1 LRLSRSFPSLLF
13 DCLRRGIPLR
23 SSVKSILEHLA
34 LTPQSR
40 AAIGLGPFGKQAV
53 EFRTANL
60 SDLANPLYF
69 RGPLSN
75 RRAFNRLCNERGKA
89 AAPPSRSRA
98 MQYLLL
104 IHEDEKQMQ
113 GVTPEQNG
121 ARLAAYGA
129 YMKAV
134 ADAGVGK
141 GGQRLHPSSTATTV
155 RVKNGKTSVVNGPYA
170 EIKEQ
175 LGGYILIDAPDL
187 DSAISWAARCPGAE
201 YGAMEV
207 RPIWQM

>member
-1 LRLSRSFPSLLF
+1 LNFPPRLS
-13 DCLRRGIPLR
+13 
-23 SSVKSILEHLA
+23 KS
-34 LTPQSR
+34 
-40 AAIGLGPFGKQAV
+40 AAA
-53 EFRTANL
+53 
-60 SDLANPLYF
+60 
-69 RGPLSN
+69 
-75 RRAFNRLCNERGKA
+75 NRLSTERGKA

-104 IHEDEKQMQ
+104 IHEDEKAMQ
-113 GVTPEQNG
+113 AVTPEQNG

-129 YMKAV
+129 YMKAM
-134 ADAGVGK
+134 ADAGVSK
-141 GGQRLHPSSTATTV
+141 GGQRLHPTSTATTV
-155 RVKNGKTSVVNGPYA
+155 RVKDGKTQVLNGPYA

-187 DSAISWAARCPGAE
+187 DSAISWAARCPGAQ